1 MKCTIQKQGDCYL
14 PYDEESVDLTSR
26 KKDGALF
33 VVDIKQARNP
43 RYHARAMKMLRIM
56 FEMVDEQLLF
66 DPWRKMLT
74 IKAGY
79 FTAIGSVD
87 INGTVRQAVEAQSL
101 CFENMDN
108 DEFKDCFLA
117 LHRAFIQKYG
127 ELLTMDQLNEWAAM

>member
-1 MKCTIQKQGDCYL
+1 
-14 PYDEESVDLTSR
+14 
-26 KKDGALF
+26 
-33 VVDIKQARNP
+33 
-43 RYHARAMKMLRIM
+43 MLRIM

>member
-1 MKCTIQKQGDCYL
+1 MKCTIQKQRDCYL

-33 VVDIKQARNP
+33 VVDIKQSRNP

-56 FEMVDEQLLF
+56 YEMVDEQLLF

-108 DEFKDCFLA
+108 DEFKDCFL
-117 LHRAFIQKYG
+117 G
-127 ELLTMDQLNEWAAM
+127 AA